1 MKNLELVKAERFG
14 EVEADIYSNGKE
26 MFMTIGQLAACLEYA
41 DKKSVENLIDRN
53 PYLRNGEFSFIQKV
67 PLKLGGTQD
76 TRTFTEDGIY
86 EVTML
91 SKQPKA
97 REFRAWIR
105 GILKTLRRG
114 EATITPMT
122 DYQQKNMEARERN
135 LSIREQEA
143 RVKKARMLKELSQK
157 YSGTS
162 FAQILDSYATKE
174 LEGSFL
180 IPLPELPEKTYSAD
194 EIGAQIGI
202 SANMVGRI
210 ANRYNL
216 KTEQYGKWFKDK
228 ARGADKEVST
238 FRHFGS
244 VIPVIEELAK
254 AAN

>member
-1 MKNLELVKAERFG
+1 
-14 EVEADIYSNGKE
+14 
-26 MFMTIGQLAACLEYA
+26 
-41 DKKSVENLIDRN
+41 
-53 PYLRNGEFSFIQKV
+53 
-67 PLKLGGTQD
+67 
-76 TRTFTEDGIY
+76 
-86 EVTML
+86 ML

-105 GILKTLRRG
+105 GILKALRRG

-122 DYQQKNMEARERN
+122 DYQKKTMEARERN

-228 ARGADKEVST
+228 ARSADKEVST
-238 FRHFGS
+238 FRYFGN
-244 VIPVIEELAK
+244 VMPVIEELAK